1 MTELRSID
9 VHSGGWSTAV
19 AASDGGG
26 RKPASFDLE
35 AIASLE
41 RPECIDHWVHRFG
54 HMPPKHVSVQ
64 FMRKVLA
71 YEEQVRQFGGHSSA
85 VRRALKA
92 ALKVE
97 KPGREPASGST
108 PAVHLRPGTHLVR
121 EWNGRTYQVEVL
133 GDGFRLDGKHYRS
146 LSAIARKITGAHW
159 SGPRFFG
166 LG

>member
-9 VHSGGWSTAV
+9 DHSGERSTDI
-19 AASDGGG
+19 AASEGGG

-35 AIASLE
+35 TIASME
-41 RPECIDHWVHRFG
+41 RPECIAAWVRQFG
-54 HMPPKHVSVQ
+54 QLPPKHVSTQ
-64 FMRKVLA
+64 FMRKALA
-71 YEEQVRQFGGHSSA
+71 YEEQVRRFGGHSSA
-85 VRRALKA
+85 VRKALKA
-92 ALKVE
+92 ALKE
-97 KPGREPASGST
+97 RKPGNEPAPART
-108 PAVHLRPGTHLVR
+108 PAVQLRPGTHLVR

-133 GDGFRLDGKHYRS
+133 DNGFRLDGRTYRS

>member
-1 MTELRSID
+1 MTESPSISD
-9 VHSGGWSTAV
+9 HDGVQPTRV

-26 RKPASFDLE
+26 RKPVSFDHG
-35 AIASLE
+35 AILSLE
-41 RPECIDHWVHRFG
+41 RPECIDRWVRRFG

-71 YEEQVRQFGGHSSA
+71 YEEQVRLFGGHSRV
-85 VRRALKA
+85 VRKALKT
-92 ALKVE
+92 ALKKG
-97 KPGREPASGST
+97 KPRKESVSST
-108 PAVHLRPGTHLVR
+108 TPFVQLRPGTHLVR

-133 GDGFRLDGKHYRS
+133 DDGFRLDGRTYRS

>member
-1 MTELRSID
+1 MTRSIED
-9 VHSGGWSTAV
+9 PCGGWSTEIG
-19 AASDGGG
+19 ASDGGG

-41 RPECIDHWVHRFG
+41 RPECIDHWVRRFG

-71 YEEQVRQFGGHSSA
+71 YEEQVRRFGGHSSA
-85 VRRALKA
+85 VRKALKA
-92 ALKVE
+92 ALKE
-97 KPGREPASGST
+97 GKPRRETASDRT
-108 PAVHLRPGTHLVR
+108 PVVPLRPGTHLVR

-133 GDGFRLDGKHYRS
+133 DDGFRLDGKHYRS
-146 LSAIARKITGAHW
+146 LSAIARKITGAYW